1 MGAAKQKKI
10 RKEQENAAILINRSR
25 APEAEPVRAFERNR
39 YDCMPDTCVVRR
51 DPDKELTAGQLIG
64 GKKIRQQTG
73 TVEISGIDW
82 LKPGDKVLFSKF
94 GGTDIQLD
102 DAELVHV
109 HKLQVYIRE
118 KVTA

>member
-1 MGAAKQKKI
+1 MGQAKRKAQTAISKAAV
-10 RKEQENAAILINRSR
+10 LINRTR
-25 APEAEPVRAFERNR
+25 TAEAEPLRKFERER
-39 YDCMPDTCVVRR
+39 YECMPDTCVVRR
-51 DPDKELTAGQLIG
+51 DADRELTAGQLIG
-64 GKKIRQQTG
+64 GKKVRQQTG
-73 TVEISGIDW
+73 TVEISGIEW

-109 HKLQVYIRE
+109 HRLQIYIRE

>member
-1 MGAAKQKKI
+1 MGAAKRKKDF
-10 RKEQENAAILINRSR
+10 QSNAAVLINRNR
-25 APEAEPVRAFERNR
+25 APESAPLRKFERER

-51 DPDKELTAGQLIG
+51 DADKEMTAGQLVG
-64 GKKIRQQTG
+64 GKKVRQQTG
-73 TVEISGIDW
+73 TVEISGIEW

-109 HKLQVYIRE
+109 HRLQVYIRE